1 MGNATVMLKEVPA
14 VSEKKDDDI
23 RIRRVGRQDAE

>member
-14 VSEKKDDDI
+14 VTEKKEDDV
-23 RIRRVGRQDAE
+23 RIRRVGRKDAE